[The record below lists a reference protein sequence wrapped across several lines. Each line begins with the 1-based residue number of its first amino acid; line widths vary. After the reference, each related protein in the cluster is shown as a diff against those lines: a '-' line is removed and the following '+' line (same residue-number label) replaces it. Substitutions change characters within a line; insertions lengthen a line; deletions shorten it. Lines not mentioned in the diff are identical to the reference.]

1 MDELWRIIEAVL
13 RETRDESKIPSGA
26 LPKLGEKLTVLERI
40 MGEEY
45 YMFVQLKTLK
55 LMVKEIASSITSI

>member
-1 MDELWRIIEAVL
+1 MENPAVL
-13 RETRDESKIPSGA
+13 RETKGESKIPSGA
-26 LPKLGEKLTVLERI
+26 LSKLGEKLTVLDRI

-45 YMFVQLKTLK
+45 YIFLQLETLE